1 MSLLVVAGGGALG
14 AVARWLATGWVQ
26 DVTGEFFPWGTLA
39 VNVAGSL
46 LLGFALA
53 WLQSTVASA
62 EMRQFVAIGFL
73 GSFTT
78 FSTFSY
84 ETVAM
89 LRDGE
94 WWRAGG
100 YTAGSVFLALMAVV
114 AGMALATALI
124 QGRGG
129 A

>member
-1 MSLLVVAGGGALG
+1 MSILVVGLGGAAG
-14 AVARWLATGWVQ
+14 AVSRYLATGWIQ
-26 DVTGEFFPWGTLA
+26 SLSGGFFPWGTLV

-46 LLGFALA
+46 ALGFVLV
-53 WLQSTVASA
+53 WLQASVSSA
-62 EMRQFVAIGFL
+62 ELRELVTIGFL

-100 YTAGSVFLALMAVV
+100 YTAGSVVLGVLAVAVG
-114 AGMALATALI
+114 AAFAAASM
-124 QGRGG
+124 QGRS
-129 A
+129 

>member
-1 MSLLVVAGGGALG
+1 V
-14 AVARWLATGWVQ
+14 
-26 DVTGEFFPWGTLA
+26 
-39 VNVAGSL
+39 
-46 LLGFALA
+46 
-53 WLQSTVASA
+53 WLQATVSSA
-62 EMRQFVAIGFL
+62 ELRELVTIGFL

-100 YTAGSVFLALMAVV
+100 YTAGSVALGVLGVILGAVV
-114 AGMALATALI
+114 AAALT
-124 QGRGG
+124 QGRS
-129 A
+129 

>member
-1 MSLLVVAGGGALG
+1 MTYLVIGVGGAFG
-14 AVARWLATGWVQ
+14 AVSRYVTSGWVQ
-26 DVTGEFFPWGTLA
+26 SVASSFFPWGTMA

-46 LLGFALA
+46 ALGFLMV
-53 WLQSTVASA
+53 WFQSTTSSA
-62 EMRQFVAIGFL
+62 ELRDLITVGFL

-84 ETVAM
+84 ETAAM

-100 YTAGSVFLALMAVV
+100 YTAGSVVLGLLAVGLGAFLA
-114 AGMALATALI
+114 ATLS
-124 QGRGG
+124 QTRS
-129 A
+129 

>member
-1 MSLLVVAGGGALG
+1 MTVLTALAVASGGAFGALSRYVVAG
-14 AVARWLATGWVQ
+14 WVQ
-26 DVTGEFFPWGTLA
+26 SLTGDFFPWGTMA
-39 VNVAGSL
+39 VNITGSAI
-46 LLGFALA
+46 LGFLMV
-53 WLQSTVASA
+53 WLQSAVTSPEV
-62 EMRQFVAIGFL
+62 RQLITIGFL

-100 YTAGSVFLALMAVV
+100 YAAFSVLLGLFAVWVGMNVAEAL
-114 AGMALATALI
+114 L
-124 QGRGG
+124 RR
-129 A
+129 

>member
-1 MSLLVVAGGGALG
+1 VLV
-14 AVARWLATGWVQ
+14 
-26 DVTGEFFPWGTLA
+26 
-39 VNVAGSL
+39 
-46 LLGFALA
+46 
-53 WLQSTVASA
+53 WLQASVSSA
-62 EMRQFVAIGFL
+62 ELRELVTIGFL

-100 YTAGSVFLALMAVV
+100 YTAGSVVLGVLAVAVG
-114 AGMALATALI
+114 AAFAAASM
-124 QGRGG
+124 QGRS
-129 A
+129 

>member
-1 MSLLVVAGGGALG
+1 MTLLVVAAGGALG
-14 AVARWLATGWVQ
+14 AVSRYLATGWVQ
-26 DVTGEFFPWGTLA
+26 GLSGDFFPWGTLV
-39 VNVAGSL
+39 VNVLGSL
-46 LLGFALA
+46 ALGFGLV
-53 WLQSTVASA
+53 WLQASVASA
-62 EMRQFVAIGFL
+62 EARQFVAIGFL

-100 YTAGSVFLALMAVV
+100 YVAASVVVGLMAVFL
-114 AGMALATALI
+114 GMGAADALL
-124 QGRGG
+124 RR
-129 A
+129 

>member
-1 MSLLVVAGGGALG
+1 MTYLVIGVGGAVG
-14 AVARWLATGWVQ
+14 AVSRYVTSGWVQ
-26 DVTGEFFPWGTLA
+26 GLTGGLFPWGTMV

-46 LLGFALA
+46 ALGFLMV
-53 WLQSTVASA
+53 WLQSTASSVEA
-62 EMRQFVAIGFL
+62 RDLITIGFL

-84 ETVAM
+84 ETAAM

-100 YTAGSVFLALMAVV
+100 YTAGSVVLGLLAVV
-114 AGMALATALI
+114 LGAFVAAALSQA
-124 QGRGG
+124 RN
-129 A
+129 

>member
-1 MSLLVVAGGGALG
+1 VTYLVIGIGGAFG
-14 AVARWLATGWVQ
+14 AVSRYVASGWVQ
-26 DVTGEFFPWGTLA
+26 TVTGAFFPWGTMA

-46 LLGFALA
+46 VLGFVMV
-53 WLQSTVASA
+53 WLQSTTSSA
-62 EMRQFVAIGFL
+62 ELRDLITIGFL

-100 YTAGSVFLALMAVV
+100 YTAGSVVLGLLAVTLGAFLAAAVSQ
-114 AGMALATALI
+114 A
-124 QGRGG
+124 RS
-129 A
+129 